1 MKHKQVIV
9 DSQKPQ
15 DVEKLRDLEI
25 MTDRGPLPQ
34 YDYSCIDNADV
45 RVIFDDHKQ
54 ALLQYI
60 DKYNHIVGC
69 IAWLTDYDI
78 LEALSK
84 KEFVSI
90 IVQKED
96 FLKPDINSSR
106 KRLHQLYDSL
116 PSSERF
122 RVTGLWPLSY
132 GADPTLEAVRCVG
145 NYKSDKRTGVPRM
158 HHKFLVFTD
167 HLAVDDENLK
177 NTEHIPFWTP
187 KINDCVWT
195 GSYNISRNAE
205 KSWENVVVL
214 ESLEIVHA
222 YVKEWAQIVS
232 LSEPLDWETPWSSPE
247 WRKGS

>member
-1 MKHKQVIV
+1 M
-9 DSQKPQ
+9 S
-15 DVEKLRDLEI
+15 
-25 MTDRGPLPQ
+25 Q
-34 YDYSCIDNADV
+34 YDYSCADNADV

-60 DKYNHIVGC
+60 DKYNHIAGC
-69 IAWLTDYDI
+69 VAWLTDYDI

-90 IVQKED
+90 IVQKR
-96 FLKPDINSSR
+96 SR
-106 KRLHQLYDSL
+106 PQKRLRQLYDSL

-122 RVTGLWPLSY
+122 RVAGLWPLSY
-132 GADPTLEAVRCVG
+132 DADPTLEAVRCVG
-145 NYKSDKRTGVPRM
+145 YHDRDNKTGFPLM

-167 HLAVDDENLK
+167 HLAVGDEDLK
-177 NTEHIPFWTP
+177 DTENIPLWTP
-187 KINDCVWT
+187 QINDCVWT
-195 GSYNISRNAE
+195 GSYNISHNAE

-214 ESLEIVHA
+214 ESLEIVNA
-222 YVKEWAQIVS
+222 YVKEWTQIVS